1 MSNLKPNTI
10 VSINGV
16 LAIVDTRQ
24 AGCYRVEFAD
34 GTAKLCTRRMFVVEK
49 SRELAINYWM
59 ARYASL
65 ARRMNNAA
73 ANQQRVSRLVSKLR
87 LVYVHCKGPQ
97 LVYVPTRVKRSPVA
111 ARKLVRAKVTKH
123 NIGDCY
129 AAP

>member
-1 MSNLKPNTI
+1 MSNLKPNTL
-10 VSINGV
+10 VSVNGV

-34 GTAKLCTRRMFVVEK
+34 GAARLCTRRMFVVEK
-49 SRELAINYWM
+49 SRQLGINFWM
-59 ARYASL
+59 ARYATL
-65 ARRMNNAA
+65 ARKMNQHATD
-73 ANQQRVSRLVSKLR
+73 QQRVSRLVSKLR

-97 LVYVPTRVKRSPVA
+97 LVYVPARPKRASITN
-111 ARKLVRAKVTKH
+111 RKLVRAKVIKH